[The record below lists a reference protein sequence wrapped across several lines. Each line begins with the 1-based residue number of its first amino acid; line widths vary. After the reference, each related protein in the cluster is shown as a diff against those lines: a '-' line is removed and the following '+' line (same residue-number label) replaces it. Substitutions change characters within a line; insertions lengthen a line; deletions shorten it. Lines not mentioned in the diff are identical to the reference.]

1 MTNQV
6 EGLPTNPKR
15 IKAFATFFKNYM
27 SLSSLVVAALPIP
40 VTSFS
45 LIPTFKEQT
54 RYFSVYT
61 SLFCFLV
68 LAYVFYSRHTLARL
82 MFRQTLEIVGKPTK
96 RISSFCV
103 NSLPPMFIVLSLIC
117 VYGYHGILSTEIN
130 KIRPLLIYKH
140 FNDLDGA
147 PSNYKSKF
155 KQIVSNSNRP
165 GVYINLLHQSY
176 ETLHREHNTVK
187 HPNENIDSLTYE
199 WLCVNCG
206 IYSSKD
212 VLSFAEADM
221 LGPYDTFL
229 MILSYLGIFLF
240 AEASFIL
247 MAIKEYLQEVLGLE
261 DNILIKCKAEALPYK
276 SV

>member
-6 EGLPTNPKR
+6 EVLPTDPKR

-82 MFRQTLEIVGKPTK
+82 MFRNTLETVGKPTK
-96 RISSFCV
+96 RIWSFCV
-103 NSLPPMFIVLSLIC
+103 NSLPPIFIVLSLIC
-117 VYGYHGILSTEIN
+117 VYSYHGLLSSEIN
-130 KIRPLLIYKH
+130 KIRPHLFYKH
-140 FNDLDGA
+140 FNHLDGA
-147 PSNYKSKF
+147 PSNYKSALEK
-155 KQIVSNSNRP
+155 IVVDADTGGPTR
-165 GVYINLLHQSY
+165 GEIRLFSY
-176 ETLHREHNTVK
+176 ETLASSSECH
-187 HPNENIDSLTYE
+187 YE
-199 WLCVNCG
+199 WLCVNGG

-212 VLSFAEADM
+212 VLNLAEADM
-221 LGPYDTFL
+221 LGPYDTLF

-261 DNILIKCKAEALPYK
+261 DNTLIKTR
-276 SV
+276 

>member
-6 EGLPTNPKR
+6 EVLPTNPKR
-15 IKAFATFFKNYM
+15 IKTFATFFKNYM
-27 SLSSLVVAALPIP
+27 SLSSIVVAALPIP

-54 RYFSVYT
+54 KYFSVYT
-61 SLFCFLV
+61 SLFCFLL

-82 MFRQTLEIVGKPTK
+82 MFRQSLEIVGKPTK

-117 VYGYHGILSTEIN
+117 VYGYHGILSSEIN
-130 KIRPLLIYKH
+130 KIRPRLIYKH
-140 FNDLDGA
+140 FNHLEGA
-147 PSNYKSKF
+147 PSNYKNACEKIISK
-155 KQIVSNSNRP
+155 NSDYYRC
-165 GVYINLLHQSY
+165 VQTKSY
-176 ETLHREHNTVK
+176 ETLHDVYASSNASSNAIFETA
-187 HPNENIDSLTYE
+187 TYE
-199 WLCVNCG
+199 WLCANCG

-212 VLSFAEADM
+212 VLDFAEADM
-221 LGPYDTFL
+221 LGPYDTFF

-240 AEASFIL
+240 AEAAFIL

-261 DNILIKCKAEALPYK
+261 DITLIKCKAEALPYK